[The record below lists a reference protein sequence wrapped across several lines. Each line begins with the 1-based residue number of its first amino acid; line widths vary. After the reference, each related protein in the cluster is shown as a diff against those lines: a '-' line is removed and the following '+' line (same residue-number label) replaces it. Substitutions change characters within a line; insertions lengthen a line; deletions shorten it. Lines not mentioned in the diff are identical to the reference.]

1 MGYPF
6 IEIAQLPY
14 KNSPVT
20 TSNLAKLILKN
31 HNTGSF
37 GFRKDYFDHLKNTT
51 SYSESVKNEEQATTT
66 QLSQNCIALVNKIY
80 GLLEPYTLELNQ
92 SIRDTRYT
100 ITPSPPAF
108 VEEEL
113 DERWPY
119 QSSRVVQVYRSRFAS
134 IDLCTTIKGFENQV
148 EFYVLP
154 AEYCISQALAEQE
167 YGALM
172 RFTCVDS
179 EWSVEGKPLTN
190 ERLERY
196 CLLFFDYFVKENQK
210 LIGKRLAK

>member
-1 MGYPF
+1 MRDIINILVKILFISSAFIFPTLGY
-6 IEIAQLPY
+6 
-14 KNSPVT
+14 S
-20 TSNLAKLILKN
+20 
-31 HNTGSF
+31 GSE
-37 GFRKDYFDHLKNTT
+37 T
-51 SYSESVKNEEQATTT
+51 EQA
-66 QLSQNCIALVNKIY
+66 IEGI
-80 GLLEPYTLELNQ
+80 
-92 SIRDTRYT
+92 
-100 ITPSPPAF
+100 
-108 VEEEL
+108 EEEL

-172 RFTCVDS
+172 RFTCVDN